1 MAGLNL
7 VAVQDIITAH
17 IKAEFPGYV
26 VYEDDVL
33 SDEMLLRIGN
43 KVKPY
48 IVLRWGGLGRNT
60 AATSF
65 GGVRHDEY
73 ISSVDICVI
82 APTGAQARRG
92 LNIVYDRLIGWK
104 PTGGG
109 AMSPFGGSGLYVVD
123 DRNGAPHVYVA
134 TARLEFAMNSED
146 VGSYIVP

>member
-1 MAGLNL
+1 MSGLNL
-7 VAVQDIITAH
+7 VAVQDIIVAH
-17 IKAEFPGYV
+17 IRQEFPGYT

-33 SDEMLLRIGN
+33 NDEMLLRIGN

-48 IVLRWGGLGRNT
+48 IVLRWGSLGRNT

-65 GGVRHDEY
+65 AGVRHDEY
-73 ISSVDICVI
+73 TSSVDICVV
-82 APTGAQARRG
+82 APTGSQARRG

-109 AMSPFGGSGLYVVD
+109 AMTPFGGSGLYVVD

-134 TARLEFAMNSED
+134 TSRLDFAINGEN
-146 VGSYIVP
+146 VGVYIVP

>member
-7 VAVQDIITAH
+7 VVVQDIITAY
-17 IKAEFPGYV
+17 IRQEFPNYT

-60 AATSF
+60 AGASF
-65 GGVRHDEY
+65 AGVRYDEY
-73 ISSVDICVI
+73 ISSVDVCVI
-82 APTGAQARRG
+82 APTGSQSRRS
-92 LNIVYDRLIGWK
+92 LNVILDKLIGWK

-109 AMSPFGGSGLYVVD
+109 AMTPFGGDGLYVVD
-123 DRNGAPHVYVA
+123 DRNGVPHVYVA
-134 TARLEFAMNSED
+134 TGRLEFAVNSED
-146 VGSYIVP
+146 VGAHITP